1 MRPFHQIST
10 AMVRRP
16 TSSESS
22 QRSHLK
28 LGALIGGLVGL
39 GLIAWLFA
47 SYSFVR
53 VLDALAHAGAW
64 GFVAIV
70 AFHLSQMLFSA
81 LGWETIAG
89 ARPGVSGIPA
99 SSSGPGLKDYL
110 VLRWIREA
118 VNNLLPLAQ
127 IGGELVVARLLQ
139 RRGVRLAEAIGGTV
153 ADLLLEMSTQILFTV
168 LGVALLA
175 HIAGRSDVSD
185 LATRALWVATAIV
198 GGAFIALR
206 LGLAAL
212 IERAALRMG
221 RSLAWPASTE
231 VGGLHAALAAC
242 FRSLPRVA
250 LAALWHLIS
259 WLLGGLEV
267 CLILHFFGTDIGLG
281 SGLIIESLGQA
292 LKVVGF
298 AVPGAIGVQEGGY
311 VVVCRLLNIPPE
323 TAIAVSLIKR
333 MREVVLGIPGLI
345 LWHRTEARVAAAPA
359 ASL

>member
-1 MRPFHQIST
+1 MRPFRQTST
-10 AMVRRP
+10 ATARRP

-22 QRSHLK
+22 QSSHLK
-28 LGALIGGLVGL
+28 LGALIGGLTGL
-39 GLIAWLFA
+39 GLIAWLFS
-47 SYSFVR
+47 SYGFIR
-53 VLDALAHAGAW
+53 VLGALAHAGAW
-64 GFVAIV
+64 GLVAVV

-81 LGWETIAG
+81 LGWETIAHMK
-89 ARPGVSGIPA
+89 PVLSGSPA
-99 SSSGPGLKDYL
+99 SSSRPGLKDYL

-127 IGGELVVARLLQ
+127 IGGEVVVARLLQ
-139 RRGVRLAEAIGGTV
+139 RRGVRLAEAIAGTV
-153 ADLLLEMSTQILFTV
+153 ADLLLETGTQVLFTV

-175 HIAGRSDVSD
+175 RIAGRSDVSD
-185 LATRALWVATAIV
+185 LATRALLVATAIV
-198 GGAFIALR
+198 GGAFVALR
-206 LGLAAL
+206 MGLAGL

-221 RSLAWPASTE
+221 RSFGWPASTD
-231 VGGLHAALAAC
+231 VGGLHAALADC
-242 FRSLPRVA
+242 FRSPPRVA

-267 CLILHFFGTDIGLG
+267 CLILHFLGTDIGFG

-311 VVVCRLLNIPPE
+311 VVVCRLLSIPPE
-323 TAIAVSLIKR
+323 IAIAVSLIKR
-333 MREVVLGIPGLI
+333 VREVVLGIPGLI
-345 LWHRTEARVAAAPA
+345 LWQRTGARVAIAPA

>member
-1 MRPFHQIST
+1 MPPFRQTLT
-10 AMVRRP
+10 ATRARP
-16 TSSESS
+16 TSSGSS
-22 QRSHLK
+22 QRLRLG

-53 VLDALAHAGAW
+53 VLGVLAHAGAW
-64 GFVAIV
+64 GFAAIV

-81 LGWETIAG
+81 LGWEVIARAG
-89 ARPGVSGIPA
+89 PVAGGPA
-99 SSSGPGLKDYL
+99 SISSPLGLNDYL

-127 IGGELVVARLLQ
+127 IGGELVAARLLQ
-139 RRGVRLAEAIGGTV
+139 RRGVRLAEAVAGTI
-153 ADLLLEMSTQILFTV
+153 ADLLMEMSTQVLFTV
-168 LGVALLA
+168 LGVALLVR
-175 HIAGRSDVSD
+175 IAGRSDVSV
-185 LATRALWVATAIV
+185 LATRGLWVAAAIV
-198 GGAFIALR
+198 GGVFVALR

-212 IERAALRMG
+212 VERAALRMG
-221 RSLAWPASTE
+221 RSLGWPASAE
-231 VGGLHAALAAC
+231 DGGLHAALAGC

-250 LAALWHLIS
+250 SAALWHLIS

-281 SGLIIESLGQA
+281 SGLVIESLGQA

-311 VVVCRLLNIPPE
+311 VVACRLLNIPPE
-323 TAIAVSLIKR
+323 IAIALSLTKR
-333 MREVVLGIPGLI
+333 VREVVLGVPGLI
-345 LWHRTEARVAAAPA
+345 FWQRAGGNVAAASA

>member
-1 MRPFHQIST
+1 MRRFRRTST
-10 AMVRRP
+10 ATGRRP

-22 QRSHLK
+22 QGSRLK
-28 LGALIGGLVGL
+28 PAAVIGGLVGL

-53 VLDALAHAGAW
+53 VLDVLARAGAW
-64 GFVAIV
+64 GFAAIV
-70 AFHLSQMLFSA
+70 GFHLTQLLFSA
-81 LGWETIAG
+81 LGWKVIAG
-89 ARPGVSGIPA
+89 PVGAGSPTSL
-99 SSSGPGLKDYL
+99 SSPPRLKDYL
-110 VLRWIREA
+110 LLRWIREA

-127 IGGELVVARLLQ
+127 IGGEFVAARLLQ
-139 RRGVRLAEAIGGTV
+139 RRGLRLGEAIGGTI
-153 ADLLLEMSTQILFTV
+153 ADLLLEMSTQVLFTV

-198 GGAFIALR
+198 AGAFVALR
-206 LGLAAL
+206 FGLAAL
-212 IERAALRMG
+212 IERAVLRLG
-221 RSLAWPASTE
+221 RSLAWAASAE
-231 VGGLHAALAAC
+231 IAGLHATLAGC

-267 CLILHFFGTDIGLG
+267 CLILHFFGTDVAPGT
-281 SGLIIESLGQA
+281 GLIIESLGQA
-292 LKVVGF
+292 LKAVGF

-323 TAIAVSLIKR
+323 TAIALSLIKR
-333 MREVVLGIPGLI
+333 AREVVLGIPGLI
-345 LWHRTEARVAAAPA
+345 LWHRAEAKMTTAPA
-359 ASL
+359 ALL